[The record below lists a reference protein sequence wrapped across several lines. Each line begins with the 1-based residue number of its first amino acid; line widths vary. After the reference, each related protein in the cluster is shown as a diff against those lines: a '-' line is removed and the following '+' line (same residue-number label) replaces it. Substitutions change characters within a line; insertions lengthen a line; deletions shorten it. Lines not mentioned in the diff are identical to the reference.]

1 MDFFNNIFSKITSKD
16 NFENLNNFDIKDLTN
31 KFIDFLGGKENI
43 KNIYFCSTRLRVE
56 ILKDKIDIKKIKD
69 LGFKKIIKLNNFN
82 YQFIIG
88 KNIDILEKEINKYL
102 GD

>member
-1 MDFFNNIFSKITSKD
+1 MGFFTNIFSKISSKN
-16 NFENLNNFDIKDLTN
+16 NFENLNNSDVKELVCKYIAL
-31 KFIDFLGGKENI
+31 LGGKKNI

-56 ILKDKIDIKKIKD
+56 ILTDKIDIEKIKD
-69 LGFKKIIKLNNFN
+69 LGFKKIIKLDNHN